1 MLTPMLVDPEMR
13 AEFEARQAQG
23 PLGGLLGGATGQGGA
38 AAPSFDM
45 AGFLAG
51 SQGQQQGQQR
61 QPSGSGGNN
70 NKKGRKA

>member
-1 MLTPMLVDPEMR
+1 MR

-23 PLGGLLGGATGQGGA
+23 PLGGLLGGAAGQGGGA

-51 SQGQQQGQQR
+51 SQGQQR
-61 QPSGSGGNN
+61 SASGSGGNGG
-70 NKKGRKA
+70 KKARK